1 MVGKKA
7 SRRPVERPVDEA
19 DDLVR
24 FENYLA
30 EDMLRLE
37 IYLAKEASFWR
48 DEGGKEHAPR
58 RKP

>member
-7 SRRPVERPVDEA
+7 FRRSVDEA

-37 IYLAKEASFWR
+37 LYLAKEASFWR
-48 DEGGKEHAPR
+48 NEGGKEHAPR

>member
-7 SRRPVERPVDEA
+7 SRRPVDEA

-24 FENYLA
+24 LENYLA

-37 IYLAKEASFWR
+37 IYLAEEASFWR
-48 DEGGKEHAPR
+48 DVVGKEPAPR